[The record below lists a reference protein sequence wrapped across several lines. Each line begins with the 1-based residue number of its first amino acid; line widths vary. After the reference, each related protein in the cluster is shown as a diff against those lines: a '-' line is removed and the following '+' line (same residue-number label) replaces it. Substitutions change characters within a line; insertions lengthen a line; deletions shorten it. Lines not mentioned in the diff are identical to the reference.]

1 MKQIYSSIKLK
12 LLIAAIATIYSTGV
26 YAQGEVNSDSPSNG
40 ISLKSQSTYSTHYT
54 VRVDDAVIGDS
65 KAFTISAWVY
75 VDGAGGQLNYSNY
88 PILGLTNIK
97 SLGNSTNIDVWLLNG
112 TFSMQINNSIYGTEQ
127 SGELVAGANNAAKG
141 REWVLL
147 AISVDDVDGKAAFYY
162 DGVLTQT
169 YEFEPGT
176 IFRQDEETMFHLT
189 NTSSKG
195 SIATRFDD
203 LKICNRTLTI
213 EEIDDLKY
221 AYQPDNIPD
230 YLAGYYSFDEN
241 DGTVNEYANQGNGGE
256 QYVAQVQQGQ
266 DPYSDYYMEFS
277 GKLSSTNAAGE
288 GIVNE
293 WAPYKYMVTINATGP
308 GSVTVMNGETE
319 VTSGTLLPADTEIT
333 ITATPDENC
342 EVESITVNGNPF
354 EGSAYTVTSATEI
367 NVAFTTKTAQIAA
380 DNGTN
385 EGGSYILADPDSD
398 EEFEK
403 TDGYYNIAYGTEV
416 EIVAT
421 PAEGFRTTAITIQ
434 PEDGQSSDL
443 DPDNPVFTIAAD
455 SYTIQVDFIEMFT
468 ITYSAG
474 EGGTISVTANNNN
487 VTSGSTLD
495 DGTEVTVTASPDD
508 GYELESLTVNGN
520 AVEVDAEGT
529 YTFNIQADTEMT
541 ATFSKTSGV
550 AQIGAGQATRYDIAS
565 QSIITDGNAQIAI
578 YGIDGKMLL
587 SGMGNTLSVAGLDGG
602 IYIATI
608 NNGKTTEKIKFR
620 K

>member
-12 LLIAAIATIYSTGV
+12 LLIAAIATIYSTSV
-26 YAQGEVNSDSPSNG
+26 YAQGGVNSDSPSNG
-40 ISLKSQSTYSTHYT
+40 ISFPSQTSQYSARRT

-75 VDGAGGQLNYSNY
+75 IDTSSDGQLGYSNF
-88 PILGLTNIK
+88 PLFGLTNI
-97 SLGNSTNIDVWLLNG
+97 NSYGVTTNADVCLYNG
-112 TFSMQINNSIYGTEQ
+112 TFSMRINKSIYGTAE
-127 SGELVAGANNAAKG
+127 SGTAVEGTSSSAKKQ
-141 REWVLL
+141 EWCLL
-147 AISVDDVDGKAAFYY
+147 AMAIDDETGQGLLYFDGTL
-162 DGVLTQT
+162 VQT
-169 YEFEPGT
+169 FEFDPGS
-176 IFRQDEETMFHLT
+176 ILRAGEETVFHLT
-189 NTSSKG
+189 NAYNYA
-195 SIATRFDD
+195 SIPTRFDD
-203 LKICNRTLTI
+203 LKICNRVLTAD
-213 EEIDDLKY
+213 EVAELQY
-221 AYQPDNIPD
+221 AYQADNIPD

-241 DGTVNEYANQGNGGE
+241 DGTTNQYANQGNGGD
-256 QYVAQVQQGQ
+256 YKAQVQEGT
-266 DPYSDYYMEFS
+266 SGFSGMEFS

-293 WAPYKYMVTINATGP
+293 WAPYKYTVTINATGP
-308 GSVTVMNGETE
+308 GFVTVMNGETE
-319 VTSGTLLPADTEIT
+319 VTSGSLLPADTEIT
-333 ITATPDENC
+333 ITATPEENC

-474 EGGTISVTANNNN
+474 EGGTISVTAANNN

>member
-12 LLIAAIATIYSTGV
+12 LLIAAIATIYSTSV

-40 ISLKSQSTYSTHYT
+40 ISFPSQTSQYSARRT

-75 VDGAGGQLNYSNY
+75 IDTSSDGQLGYSNF
-88 PILGLTNIK
+88 PLFGLTNI
-97 SLGNSTNIDVWLLNG
+97 NSYGVTTNADVCLYDG
-112 TFSMQINNSIYGTEQ
+112 TFSMRINKSIYGTAE
-127 SGELVAGANNAAKG
+127 SGTAVEGTSSSAKKQ
-141 REWVLL
+141 EWCLL
-147 AISVDDVDGKAAFYY
+147 AMAIDDETGQGLLYFDGTL
-162 DGVLTQT
+162 VQT
-169 YEFEPGT
+169 FEFDPGS
-176 IFRQDEETMFHLT
+176 ILRAGEETVFHLT
-189 NTSSKG
+189 NAYNYA
-195 SIATRFDD
+195 SIPTRFDD
-203 LKICNRTLTI
+203 LKICNRVLTAD
-213 EEIDDLKY
+213 EVAELQY
-221 AYQPDNIPD
+221 AYQADNIPD

-241 DGTVNEYANQGNGGE
+241 DGTTNQYANQGNGGD
-256 QYVAQVQQGQ
+256 YKAQVQEGT
-266 DPYSDYYMEFS
+266 SGFSGMEFS

-293 WAPYKYMVTINATGP
+293 WAPYKYTVTINATGP
-308 GSVTVMNGETE
+308 GFVTVMNGETE
-319 VTSGTLLPADTEIT
+319 VTSGSLLPADTEIT
-333 ITATPDENC
+333 ITATPEENC

-354 EGSAYTVTSATEI
+354 EGSGYTVTSATEI

-443 DPDNPVFTIAAD
+443 DLDNPVFTIAAD

-474 EGGTISVTANNNN
+474 EGGTISVTAANNN

-565 QSIITDGNAQIAI
+565 QNIITDGNAQIAI

>member
-1 MKQIYSSIKLK
+1 M
-12 LLIAAIATIYSTGV
+12 G
-26 YAQGEVNSDSPSNG
+26 
-40 ISLKSQSTYSTHYT
+40 
-54 VRVDDAVIGDS
+54 
-65 KAFTISAWVY
+65 
-75 VDGAGGQLNYSNY
+75 
-88 PILGLTNIK
+88 
-97 SLGNSTNIDVWLLNG
+97 
-112 TFSMQINNSIYGTEQ
+112 
-127 SGELVAGANNAAKG
+127 
-141 REWVLL
+141 
-147 AISVDDVDGKAAFYY
+147 
-162 DGVLTQT
+162 
-169 YEFEPGT
+169 
-176 IFRQDEETMFHLT
+176 
-189 NTSSKG
+189 
-195 SIATRFDD
+195 
-203 LKICNRTLTI
+203 
-213 EEIDDLKY
+213 
-221 AYQPDNIPD
+221 
-230 YLAGYYSFDEN
+230 
-241 DGTVNEYANQGNGGE
+241 
-256 QYVAQVQQGQ
+256 
-266 DPYSDYYMEFS
+266 FS

-293 WAPYKYMVTINATGP
+293 WAPYKYTVTINATGP

-319 VTSGTLLPADTEIT
+319 VTSGSLLPADTEIT

-367 NVAFTTKTAQIAA
+367 NVTFTTKTAQIAA

-443 DPDNPVFTIAAD
+443 DLDNPVFTIAAD

-474 EGGTISVTANNNN
+474 EGGTISVTAANNN

>member
-12 LLIAAIATIYSTGV
+12 LLIAAIATIYSTSV

-40 ISLKSQSTYSTHYT
+40 ISFPSQTSQYSARRT

-75 VDGAGGQLNYSNY
+75 IDTSSDGQLGYSNF
-88 PILGLTNIK
+88 PLFGLTNI
-97 SLGNSTNIDVWLLNG
+97 NSYGVTTNADVCLYDG
-112 TFSMQINNSIYGTEQ
+112 TFSMRINKSIYGTAE
-127 SGELVAGANNAAKG
+127 SGTAVEGTSSSAKKQ
-141 REWVLL
+141 EWCLL
-147 AISVDDVDGKAAFYY
+147 AMAIDDETGQGLLYFDGTL
-162 DGVLTQT
+162 VQT
-169 YEFEPGT
+169 FEFDPGS
-176 IFRQDEETMFHLT
+176 ILRAGEETVFHLT
-189 NTSSKG
+189 NAYNYA
-195 SIATRFDD
+195 SIPTRFDD
-203 LKICNRTLTI
+203 LKICNRVLTAD
-213 EEIDDLKY
+213 EVAELQY
-221 AYQPDNIPD
+221 AYQADNIPD

-241 DGTVNEYANQGNGGE
+241 DGTTNQYANQGNGGD
-256 QYVAQVQQGQ
+256 YKAQVQEGT
-266 DPYSDYYMEFS
+266 SGFSGMEFS

-293 WAPYKYMVTINATGP
+293 WAPYKYTVTINATGP
-308 GSVTVMNGETE
+308 GFVTVMNGETE
-319 VTSGTLLPADTEIT
+319 VTSGSLLPADTEIT
-333 ITATPDENC
+333 ITATPEENC

-443 DPDNPVFTIAAD
+443 DLDNPVFTIAAD
-455 SYTIQVDFIEMFT
+455 SYTIQVYFIEMFT

-565 QSIITDGNAQIAI
+565 QNIITDGNAQIAI

>member
-12 LLIAAIATIYSTGV
+12 LLIAAIATIYSTSV

-40 ISLKSQSTYSTHYT
+40 ISFPSQTSQYSARRT

-75 VDGAGGQLNYSNY
+75 IDTSSDGQLGYSNF
-88 PILGLTNIK
+88 PLFGLTNI
-97 SLGNSTNIDVWLLNG
+97 NSYGVTTNADVCLYDG
-112 TFSMQINNSIYGTEQ
+112 TFSMRINKSIYGTAE
-127 SGELVAGANNAAKG
+127 SGTAVEGTSSSAKKQ
-141 REWVLL
+141 EWCLL
-147 AISVDDVDGKAAFYY
+147 AMAIDDETGQGLLYFDGTL
-162 DGVLTQT
+162 VQT
-169 YEFEPGT
+169 FEFDPGS
-176 IFRQDEETMFHLT
+176 ILRAGEETVFHLT
-189 NTSSKG
+189 NAYNYA
-195 SIATRFDD
+195 SIPTRFDD
-203 LKICNRTLTI
+203 LKICNRVLTAD
-213 EEIDDLKY
+213 EVAELQY
-221 AYQPDNIPD
+221 AYQADNIPD

-241 DGTVNEYANQGNGGE
+241 DGTTNQYANQGNGGD
-256 QYVAQVQQGQ
+256 YKAQVQEGT
-266 DPYSDYYMEFS
+266 SGFSGMEFS

-293 WAPYKYMVTINATGP
+293 WAPYKYTVTINATGP

-319 VTSGTLLPADTEIT
+319 VTSGSLLPADTEIT

-443 DPDNPVFTIAAD
+443 DLDNPVFTIAAD

>member
-12 LLIAAIATIYSTGV
+12 LLIAAIATIYSTSI
-26 YAQGEVNSDSPSNG
+26 YAQGGVNSDSPSNG
-40 ISLKSQSTYSTHYT
+40 ISFPSQTSQYSARRT

-75 VDGAGGQLNYSNY
+75 IDTSSDGQLGYSNF
-88 PILGLTNIK
+88 PLFGLTNI
-97 SLGNSTNIDVWLLNG
+97 NSYGVTTNADVCLYNG
-112 TFSMQINNSIYGTEQ
+112 TFSMRINKSIYGTAE
-127 SGELVAGANNAAKG
+127 SGTAVEGTSSSAKKQ
-141 REWVLL
+141 EWCLL
-147 AISVDDVDGKAAFYY
+147 AMAIDDETGQGLLYFDGTL
-162 DGVLTQT
+162 VQT
-169 YEFEPGT
+169 FEFDPGS
-176 IFRQDEETMFHLT
+176 ILRAGEETVFHLT
-189 NTSSKG
+189 NAYNYA
-195 SIATRFDD
+195 SIPTRFDD
-203 LKICNRTLTI
+203 LKICNRVLTAD
-213 EEIDDLKY
+213 EVAELQY
-221 AYQPDNIPD
+221 AYQADNIPD

-241 DGTVNEYANQGNGGE
+241 DGTTNQYANQGNGGD
-256 QYVAQVQQGQ
+256 YKAQVQEGT
-266 DPYSDYYMEFS
+266 SGFSGMEFS

-293 WAPYKYMVTINATGP
+293 WAPYKYTVTINATGP
-308 GSVTVMNGETE
+308 GFVTVMNGETE
-319 VTSGTLLPADTEIT
+319 VTSGSLLPADTEIT
-333 ITATPDENC
+333 ITATPEENC

-474 EGGTISVTANNNN
+474 EGGTISVTAANNN

-550 AQIGAGQATRYDIAS
+550 AQIGAGQAARYDSAS
-565 QSIITDGNAQIAI
+565 QSIITDGNAKIAI